1 MVHDIIGAL
10 PTPVMLV
17 LVGLAVVTESALLI
31 GLVLPGSTM
40 LLALGLATRL
50 GDVPL
55 SAAIPVAVAAAITGG
70 QLAYLRG
77 RRPSTRRVVA
87 GKRAGRAGKLRTTIE
102 RAEDLVSRHGALALA
117 TSQWISGLRTF
128 TPRLAG
134 RARVPYRVFG
144 ATQIPIAAVWAA
156 AFVSLGHFA
165 GLAAQQQVGTAA
177 TVAGIVLVGIA
188 LIVYAVRRH
197 TTDKATGGREPAPQ
211 EPELAPVEPV
221 PANQSAAPWMCFPW

>member
-55 SAAIPVAVAAAITGG
+55 SAAIPVAVGAAILGG

-77 RRPSTRRVVA
+77 RRPSARRVVA
-87 GKRAGRAGKLRTTIE
+87 GKGIGKLRTTLE
-102 RAEDLVSRHGALALA
+102 RAENLVSRHGVWAIA

-128 TPRLAG
+128 APRLAG
-134 RARVPYRVFG
+134 RARLPYRVFG

-165 GLAAQQQVGTAA
+165 GLAAQQQIGTAA
-177 TVAGIVLVGIA
+177 TVAGIAAVGIA
-188 LIVYAVRRH
+188 LVVYAVRRRP
-197 TTDKATGGREPAPQ
+197 TGKSAGKHQPAPH

-221 PANQSAAPWMCFPW
+221 PANQTAAPWMCFPW